1 MKEIGKKY
9 YFLKVDN
16 FYDAEK
22 EEYKL
27 EAQIDEVTL
36 KWIYKE
42 MDKEDEYVIIKWTT
56 TLPAKSE
63 DIFDT
68 VEDAKT
74 EAKKRLF
81 AIPIIVNN

>member
-36 KWIYKE
+36 K
-42 MDKEDEYVIIKWTT
+42 
-56 TLPAKSE
+56 
-63 DIFDT
+63 
-68 VEDAKT
+68 
-74 EAKKRLF
+74 
-81 AIPIIVNN
+81 